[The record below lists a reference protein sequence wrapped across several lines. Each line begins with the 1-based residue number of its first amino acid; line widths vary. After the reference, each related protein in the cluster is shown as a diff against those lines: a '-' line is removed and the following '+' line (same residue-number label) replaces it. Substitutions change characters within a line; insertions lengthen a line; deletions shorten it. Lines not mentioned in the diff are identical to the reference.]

1 MIPVV
6 YLHNYRTSMMHWTRH
21 VEPFEVLV
29 FPTVRT
35 LRVTSLPVNRGIT
48 SHDSFYVTY
57 VE

>member
-6 YLHNYRTSMMHWTRH
+6 YLHNYRTSLMHWTRRA
-21 VEPFEVLV
+21 EPFEVLL
-29 FPTVRT
+29 FSTVRT
-35 LRVTSLPVNRGIT
+35 PVNRGMT